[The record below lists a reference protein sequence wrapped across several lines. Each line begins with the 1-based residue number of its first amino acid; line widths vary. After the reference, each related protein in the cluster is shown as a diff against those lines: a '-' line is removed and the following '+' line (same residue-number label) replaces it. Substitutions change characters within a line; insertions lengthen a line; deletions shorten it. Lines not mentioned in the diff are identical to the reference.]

1 MKKALVIGTGSI
13 AKKHIINLNQLKYTI
28 SVFSNSKSKVNSK
41 NKNIKLN
48 YISSLKNLK
57 NFEFAILANATF
69 RRLDFLKILINQ
81 KINIYCEKPI
91 FHKKFNF
98 LSIKNKINH

>member
-28 SVFSNSKSKVNSK
+28 YVFSNSKSKVNSK

-48 YISSLKNLK
+48 LM
-57 NFEFAILANATF
+57 
-69 RRLDFLKILINQ
+69 
-81 KINIYCEKPI
+81 
-91 FHKKFNF
+91 
-98 LSIKNKINH
+98 